1 MKVTLEFDIH
11 TENDESYE
19 LKRALHGLE
28 YYLALCDIQQ
38 FIRKTASEML
48 GCLLCHPPWCV
59 LAAMMKNKCFGW
71 TSIL

>member
-1 MKVTLEFDIH
+1 MKVTLEFNIH

-38 FIRKTASEML
+38 FIRKTIKHGVEKNMTQEE
-48 GCLLCHPPWCV
+48 LLEIIESHLPGD
-59 LAAMMKNKCFGW
+59 M
-71 TSIL
+71 S